1 MEPFVVL
8 KRTFQS
14 VTGATVGAHLQ
25 KALRMKRTTFGP
37 LLLILLALGVVG
49 CSKGK
54 SNSDSA
60 VKPQLAAFNASPD
73 MPDITFLRVEEV
85 WSAMSYGV
93 GTSYRTV
100 DADTYNLHFDAR
112 LPGDDTTTC
121 QGDVDKDGVKDTNE
135 CTRLITQSVTL
146 LNDHEYLAAVLGKYN
161 SLSMTLYDDTPHV
174 FSTTSNNGT
183 GDTDVQVQFFN
194 WSNTLGS
201 FDVYIEPPGTNLSV
215 TQAKATLAPGQEFN
229 GMVQQGT
236 YVISLTP
243 VGDPNNPFYLSQSFD
258 VTQRT
263 HVGFAILDGTNESTS
278 NVKVTR
284 FRDQGGDLP
293 DRRAQTLLRVSHV
306 APNTGNVDVYAQEN
320 YTAPLYAN
328 VALKQTSDYVVM
340 DPTTLS
346 PLELDFTP
354 AGNVGVLLDRQQLTV
369 QSGARSTVFLVNGSN
384 GTVDQL
390 LAVDAARRMAPFGQ
404 LRFVNTVPQSLD
416 FYVIPH
422 GNNVYTSA
430 PSQTLSAAS
439 IGGAAQVAPGD
450 YDVFLMRQG
459 TTTIVFGPQQVTMA
473 GGGLYTIVAVPTADV
488 SRADILPLGDF

>member
-1 MEPFVVL
+1 M
-8 KRTFQS
+8 
-14 VTGATVGAHLQ
+14 VGADLQ
-25 KALRMKRTTFGP
+25 RALQMKRTTFEAI
-37 LLLILLALGVVG
+37 LVILLAAGVVG

-54 SNSDSA
+54 SNSDNSA
-60 VKPQLAAFNASPD
+60 AKPQLAAFNAAPD

-85 WSAMSYGV
+85 WSSMAFGV

-112 LPGDDTTTC
+112 LPGDETSSC

-135 CTRLITQSVTL
+135 CTRLITQSVRL
-146 LNDHEYLAAVLGKYN
+146 LDGHEYLAAVLGKYN
-161 SLSMTLYDDTPHV
+161 SLSMTLYDDTPHT

-201 FDVYIEPPGTNLSV
+201 FDVYIEPPGANLSV
-215 TQAKATLAPGQEFN
+215 TQAKATLAAGQEFN
-229 GMVQQGT
+229 GMVPQGT
-236 YVISLTP
+236 YVISLTA
-243 VGDPNNPFYLSQSFD
+243 VGDPNNAFYLSQTFD

-263 HVGFAILDGTNESTS
+263 HIGFAILDGTNDSTS

-306 APNTGNVDVYAQEN
+306 APNTGNVDVFAQEN
-320 YTAPLYAN
+320 YAAPLFAN
-328 VALKQTSDYVVM
+328 VALKQTSDYVVL

-354 AGNVGVLLDRQQLTV
+354 AGNVGVLLDRQQHTI
-369 QSGARSTVFLVNGSN
+369 QSGTRSTVFLVNGSN

-390 LAVDAARRMAPFGQ
+390 LAVDNTRRIAPYGQ
-404 LRFVNTVPQSLD
+404 LRLVNTVPQSLD

-422 GNNVYTSA
+422 GNNVYTSTV
-430 PSQTLSAAS
+430 SQTLSAAS
-439 IGGAAQVAPGD
+439 IGGSGQFAPGD

-459 TTTIVFGPQQVTMA
+459 TTTIVFGPQKVTMA
-473 GGGLYTIVAVPTADV
+473 GGGLYTIVGVPTADI